1 MTSHADSQSR
11 VIGTRSQVRNSLL
24 IVNSFETTGNT
35 TSSNTEQNA
44 NNDGTQKSV
53 HSEAANAAQNEQEQA
68 ITAPTTSETQTP
80 RKTKKQLAKERG
92 KVLFEKLQEK
102 RLRGELKEP
111 KKSQT
116 KSQKAGIYFNVNSIL
131 KKLKKKNPR
140 CRVMETSAV
149 LLAGVLEYLTAEVLE
164 LSGSVAHQFKR
175 QQIKPRHIFLAI
187 ENDQEL
193 HKMLGQV
200 TIAESGV
207 LPNIHPDL
215 LKTRADILKDR
226 KKRIREQQQRE
237 AQEED
242 EKKHSQE
249 NEEES
254 ESYQSQIHD
263 EDKNQEEPSS
273 PRKRVK
279 RG

>member
-1 MTSHADSQSR
+1 MASHADSQFR

-24 IVNSFETTGNT
+24 IANSFDTTGNT
-35 TSSNTEQNA
+35 TSSDTQQNA
-44 NNDGTQKSV
+44 NNDGTQQSI
-53 HSEAANAAQNEQEQA
+53 HNEAANAAQNEQEQA
-68 ITAPTTSETQTP
+68 TIAPTTSETQTR

-92 KVLFEKLQEK
+92 KALFEKLQEK

-111 KKSQT
+111 KKPQT
-116 KSQKAGIYFNVNSIL
+116 KSQKSGIYFNVNSIL

-140 CRVMETSAV
+140 CRVLETSAV

-215 LKTRADILKDR
+215 LRTPADVLKDR

-237 AQEED
+237 AQG
-242 EKKHSQE
+242 EKEHSQE

-254 ESYQSQIHD
+254 EANQSQTND
-263 EDKNQEEPSS
+263 EEKNEEEPPS

-279 RG
+279 RV